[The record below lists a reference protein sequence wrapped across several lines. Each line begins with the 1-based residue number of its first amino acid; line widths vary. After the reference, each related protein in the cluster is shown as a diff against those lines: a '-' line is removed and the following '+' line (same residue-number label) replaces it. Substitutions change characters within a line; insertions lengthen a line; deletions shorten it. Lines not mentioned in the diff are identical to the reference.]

1 MQVSFGCCASQYTF
15 SYDKQIAVEFAGEEA
30 GIYGGPLTVQRIRHD
45 GHFVIV
51 KETKQKERKT
61 VKSWQKNMNGTVSV
75 AAQLLNRKTEQKSEK
90 ALQCFLI

>member
-51 KETKQKERKT
+51 KETKQK
-61 VKSWQKNMNGTVSV
+61 
-75 AAQLLNRKTEQKSEK
+75 
-90 ALQCFLI
+90 